1 MFCLCVSNGIAG
13 TVSPSMLHKHS
24 LDLLASHYAHFVT
37 ISETELQKL
46 KQALPSDLDNLQVA
60 LPSLLVELAS
70 PIQVFVKAIYV
81 VK

>member
-1 MFCLCVSNGIAG
+1 
-13 TVSPSMLHKHS
+13 MLHKHS
-24 LDLLASHYAHFVT
+24 LDLLTSHYAHFVT

-46 KQALPSDLDNLQVA
+46 KQGLPSDFDNLQVA

-81 VK
+81 IM